1 MPTTA
6 ATLVTP
12 IRVVVVEDDPAFRD
26 AFSAA
31 IRAAADLRLSAVAAT
46 RSAALELLQ
55 GPPADVMVVD
65 LGLPDGSGIDVIRTA
80 QKSWPD
86 CLIVVSTAFA
96 DEAHVML
103 AIESGATGYLLKDSS
118 PESIVSEIRSLHGGG
133 SPVSPIIAR
142 RLLQRLRGGPSMPVE
157 PAADDAA
164 SLLSPRE
171 TTVLEMAAK
180 GFAYDEIAARMGIS
194 RHTVL
199 TFVRRIYAKLE
210 VNSKMEAVNEGR
222 RQGVLPR

>member
-1 MPTTA
+1 MPTTTA
-6 ATLVTP
+6 SLLTV

-55 GPPADVMVVD
+55 GPPAEVMVVD
-65 LGLPDGSGIDVIRTA
+65 LGLPDGSGIDVIRMA
-80 QKSWPD
+80 QHAWPD
-86 CLIVVSTAFA
+86 CQIIVSTAFA
-96 DEAHVML
+96 DESHVML

-118 PESIVSEIRSLHGGG
+118 PEGIVSEIRSLHSGG

-142 RLLQRLRGGPSMPVE
+142 RLLQRLRGAPSAPVE
-157 PAADDAA
+157 PEVENAAV
-164 SLLSPRE
+164 LSPRE
-171 TTVLEMAAK
+171 TEVLEMAAK